1 MKGESAMKIQRFIP
15 VLVIAVILVALAY
28 AQGWLQTKPRS
39 GTVEEEI
46 RSQAATPGNRL
57 EDLRRLDLEIELVND
72 AEIKLAYNA
81 QEGQDPRAML
91 RRGDRPDEGEVTGQ
105 AAVDQ
110 TEAIAAA
117 IPSLPTSEPLTLIQ
131 SVLDQLAIAEG
142 DVREFEFEYELTNGT
157 RGAVDFQNK
166 DSGDDDWNDDLDD
179 DDRDDD

>member
-1 MKGESAMKIQRFIP
+1 MKIQRFIP

-57 EDLRRLDLEIELVND
+57 EDLRVDLGELVND

-81 QEGQDPRAML
+81 QEGGIKAML

-105 AAVDQ
+105 AAVTRPRQ
-110 TEAIAAA
+110 
-117 IPSLPTSEPLTLIQ
+117 LPPYPLSRPVNL
-131 SVLDQLAIAEG
+131 
-142 DVREFEFEYELTNGT
+142 
-157 RGAVDFQNK
+157 
-166 DSGDDDWNDDLDD
+166 
-179 DDRDDD
+179 